1 MFPTVLID
9 ISLIFAKLGLKNF
22 GKIVYKGFWSDAHR
36 PANAK
41 WHLAN
46 YKSEQ
51 SEQYERSS
59 CRERSEFTTAGG
71 LGGAVSPLMGSRG
84 EPPENFAVFTFCGRQ
99 FLH

>member
-1 MFPTVLID
+1 MCTGIQ
-9 ISLIFAKLGLKNF
+9 
-22 GKIVYKGFWSDAHR
+22 GFWSDAHR

-59 CRERSEFTTAGG
+59 RRERSEFTTAGG
-71 LGGAVSPLMGSRG
+71 LGGAVSPPMGSRG
-84 EPPENFAVFTFCGRQ
+84 EAPENFAFFTTCGNQ
-99 FLH
+99 KGESGQVLTLIIFLL